1 MAPNCFFSNLTG
13 NIVAKLKNQLYIC
26 INLKLILYIMKKLT
40 RKEEEVM
47 KILWKLEKAFV
58 KEIIEEYDDPK
69 PHYNT
74 VSSIV
79 RLLQDKGIVGYN
91 QYGNTY
97 QYFPLMTK
105 EEYRRTFMKQVV
117 RDYFDNS
124 IKSAVA
130 FFVKEKGLTPEELDE
145 LIRMIKDK
153 K

>member
-1 MAPNCFFSNLTG
+1 
-13 NIVAKLKNQLYIC
+13 
-26 INLKLILYIMKKLT
+26 MKKLT

-58 KEIIEEYDDPK
+58 KDIIDQYDDPK

-74 VSSIV
+74 VSSLV
-79 RLLQDKGIVGYN
+79 RLLQDKGIVGFT

-117 RDYFDNS
+117 SDYFDNS
-124 IKSAVA
+124 YKSAVA
-130 FFVKEKGLTPEELDE
+130 FFVKEKGLSPEELEE
-145 LIRMIKDK
+145 LIKMIKNQE
-153 K
+153 

>member
-1 MAPNCFFSNLTG
+1 
-13 NIVAKLKNQLYIC
+13 
-26 INLKLILYIMKKLT
+26 MKKLT

-58 KEIIEEYDDPK
+58 KGIIDQYDDPK

-74 VSSIV
+74 VSSLV
-79 RLLQDKGIVGYN
+79 RLLQDKGVVGFT

-117 RDYFDNS
+117 SDYFDNS
-124 IKSAVA
+124 YKSAVA
-130 FFVKEKGLTPEELDE
+130 FFVKEKGLSPEELEE
-145 LIRMIKDK
+145 LIKMIKDQK
-153 K
+153 